1 LRTERKTRSAARFLQ
16 SVFGLL
22 ACVALP
28 VSAGGAPAALAVC
41 VVEQNPPF
49 SSRTLPPVGVD
60 VDVAQAIAARLG
72 RAVHWQWITLQARGG
87 LGRALKESV
96 QAGSCELFAGMP
108 VTEGS
113 DDDLSSRGLVASQPY
128 MSVGYVLLTP
138 SASAIRSMA
147 EVRAQKIGAVTAT
160 PADLYLLA
168 GGFNRSPFA
177 GSAAL
182 LDALAKGQVGAGL
195 LWAGRVAGDAL
206 PAGVVVRETL
216 LAPALQTR
224 FVMVSRRTDTA
235 LTAAVEA
242 ALGALQ
248 ADGSL
253 DAIAS
258 RNGLPPAIRH
268 GGR

>member
-1 LRTERKTRSAARFLQ
+1 MTRSAARSLRCLL
-16 SVFGLL
+16 GLL
-22 ACVALP
+22 ACAALP
-28 VSAGGAPAALAVC
+28 VSAGGAPAPLGVC

-49 SSRTLPPVGVD
+49 SSRSLAPAGVD
-60 VDVAQAIAARLG
+60 VDVAQAVAARVG
-72 RAVHWQWITLQARGG
+72 RTVQWQWITLQARGG
-87 LGRALKESV
+87 LGRALKESI
-96 QAGSCELFAGMP
+96 QAGGCELFAGMP
-108 VTEGS
+108 VTDGG
-113 DDDLSSRGLVASQPY
+113 DDDLSARGLVASQPY
-128 MSVGYVLLTP
+128 VSVGYVLLTP
-138 SASAIRSMA
+138 TASAIGSMA
-147 EVRAQKIGAVTAT
+147 GVGAQKIGAVTAT

-206 PAGVVVRETL
+206 PAGVVVREAL
-216 LAPALQTR
+216 QAPALQTR
-224 FVMVSRRTDTA
+224 FVMVSRRSDTA
-235 LTAAVEA
+235 LTGAVDA

-253 DAIAS
+253 DAIAA
-258 RNGLPPAIRH
+258 RNGVPTGRQQ

>member
-1 LRTERKTRSAARFLQ
+1 MTRSAARSLRCLL
-16 SVFGLL
+16 GLL
-22 ACVALP
+22 ACAALP
-28 VSAGGAPAALAVC
+28 VSAGGAPAPLGVC

-49 SSRTLPPVGVD
+49 SSRSLAPAGVD
-60 VDVAQAIAARLG
+60 VDVAQAVAARVG
-72 RAVHWQWITLQARGG
+72 RTVQWQWITLQARGG
-87 LGRALKESV
+87 LGRALKESI
-96 QAGSCELFAGMP
+96 QAGGCELFAGMP
-108 VTEGS
+108 VTDGG
-113 DDDLSSRGLVASQPY
+113 DDDLSARGLVASQPY
-128 MSVGYVLLTP
+128 VSVGYVLLTP
-138 SASAIRSMA
+138 VASAIGSMA
-147 EVRAQKIGAVTAT
+147 GVGAQKIGAVTAT

-206 PAGVVVRETL
+206 PAGVVVREAL
-216 LAPALQTR
+216 QAPALQTR
-224 FVMVSRRTDTA
+224 FVMVSRRSDTA
-235 LTAAVEA
+235 LTGAVDV

-253 DAIAS
+253 DAIAA
-258 RNGLPPAIRH
+258 RNGVPTGRQQ

>member
-1 LRTERKTRSAARFLQ
+1 MTRSAARSLRCLL
-16 SVFGLL
+16 GLL
-22 ACVALP
+22 ACAALP
-28 VSAGGAPAALAVC
+28 VSAGGAPAPLGVC

-49 SSRTLPPVGVD
+49 SSRSLAPAGVD
-60 VDVAQAIAARLG
+60 VDVAQAVAARVG
-72 RAVHWQWITLQARGG
+72 RTVQWQWITLQARGG
-87 LGRALKESV
+87 LGRALKESI
-96 QAGSCELFAGMP
+96 QAGGCELFAGMP
-108 VTEGS
+108 VTDGG
-113 DDDLSSRGLVASQPY
+113 DDDLSARGLVASQPY
-128 MSVGYVLLTP
+128 VSVGYVLLTP
-138 SASAIRSMA
+138 AASAIGSMA
-147 EVRAQKIGAVTAT
+147 GVGAQKIGAVTAT

-206 PAGVVVRETL
+206 PAGVVVREAL
-216 LAPALQTR
+216 QAPALQTR
-224 FVMVSRRTDTA
+224 FVMVSRRSDTA
-235 LTAAVEA
+235 LTGAVDA

-253 DAIAS
+253 DAIAA
-258 RNGLPPAIRH
+258 RNGVPTGRQQ